1 MAGTWNWRRSDAD
14 QRVHAFRADDAVG
27 TFWEAACELSVPASK
42 IKRTH
47 EGTRCLPCL
56 LIVGDQLADRLG
68 Q

>member
-27 TFWEAACELSVPASK
+27 TFREAACELSVPVTK

-47 EGTRCLPCL
+47 EGARCLPCL
-56 LIVGDQLADRLG
+56 LIIGDELAQRLG